1 MLAIILLALL
11 ASINTSEILLAT
23 EKPFT
28 KETVEDIK
36 KLVEKSGNTFKLLE
50 KYKTKQELMDSIK
63 DANAIIVRSDK
74 ITKEIMDSSNNLK
87 VIARAGAGF
96 DNIDLGYASKKG
108 IVVMNTPGQN
118 ANAVAELVFGLLVY
132 AKRNF
137 YDGSSGTEL
146 KGKKLGLLAFG
157 NVGRNVARIAKGFGM
172 EIYSYD
178 AFVPKEV
185 LEKEGI
191 HAVDKQEELFT
202 DCDIVS
208 LHIPATKE
216 TINSINYDLCSKM
229 KKNAILIN
237 TSRKE
242 VINEKEL
249 IKLMEERKDIKY
261 VTDLM
266 PDNHEEFL
274 NKFKGRYFATPKKM
288 GAQTQEANINA
299 GKAAANQIIDFFK
312 TGKTKFQVNK

>member
-1 MLAIILLALL
+1 MFTIILLALL
-11 ASINTSEILLAT
+11 VSINTSEILLAT

-36 KLVEKSGNTFKLLE
+36 KLVERSGNTFKLLE

-63 DANAIIVRSDK
+63 DADAIIVRSDK

-191 HAVDKQEELFT
+191 HAVDKQEDLFT

-261 VTDLM
+261 ITDLK